1 MRFGLTSK
9 NLFLGLAFSQ
19 AAHSIEEFYFRLYDV
34 LAFTRYFVGLISRN
48 LAVGFAVA
56 NTLVV
61 AFIFWTYFRRVRPAT
76 GTATAWIWG
85 WSLLETASV
94 CCKNN
99 MPDYCTFHDGRLAGG
114 FRRAD
119 VAVAA
124 ENGSPLIVFYKEDL
138 AAATVQVAELG
149 GTISRDI
156 FSFPGGRRFHFTD
169 PNGNEFAIWSDK

>member
-34 LAFTRYFVGLISRN
+34 LAFTRYFVGLISSN
-48 LAVGFAVA
+48 LALGFAVA

-85 WSLLETASV
+85 WSLLETA
-94 CCKNN
+94 
-99 MPDYCTFHDGRLAGG
+99 
-114 FRRAD
+114 
-119 VAVAA
+119 
-124 ENGSPLIVFYKEDL
+124 NGVGHIIL
-138 AAATVQVAELG
+138 AADTG
-149 GTISRDI
+149 GY
-156 FSFPGGRRFHFTD
+156 FPGLFTA
-169 PNGNEFAIWSDK
+169 PFLVLIGLALMYRLVHPVRQTPAQ